1 MWVIYRVLISLY
13 FNLIKMA
20 SWFRPDARKWIE
32 GRKNFSK
39 WLAEQNP
46 NDSPHIWV
54 HCSSLGEFEQGRS
67 LIDNIKFKYPDKLIW
82 LSFFSPSGYD
92 VRKNYPQADVV
103 SYFPSDNLNDVKE
116 FIEKINP
123 LLVIFVKYDF
133 WFNTLQEL
141 SRRSVPFAFV
151 SMSLHQNS
159 YLRKSWANKFLNILR
174 EACLLSVQDQN
185 SYDFLKSKG
194 FDNILLA
201 GDGRIDRIISLG
213 EESFHNEFID
223 KFCGESPIL
232 VIGSSWTQD
241 LEILKKAIQSS
252 AFENWKIIIAP
263 HKVDDPH
270 INECKT
276 FFGSGINLYSGGIQ
290 SLSEVSRVLVI
301 DFIGLLA
308 TLYRK
313 ATLAYVGGGF
323 GKGIHN
329 ILEPIAFGVPVCF
342 GPQHKKFREAQ
353 IFMDQKFG
361 FEIRKAEDLIKIALK
376 CKEAGWQ
383 DERKV
388 DIQQFLQN
396 QKGSTE
402 RIMSYLEQHKFLK

>member
-1 MWVIYRVLISLY
+1 M
-13 FNLIKMA
+13 
-20 SWFRPDARKWIE
+20 
-32 GRKNFSK
+32 
-39 WLAEQNP
+39 
-46 NDSPHIWV
+46 

-67 LIDNIKFKYPDKLIW
+67 LIDSIKFKYPDKLIW
-82 LSFFSPSGYD
+82 LSFFSPSGYG

-223 KFCGESPIL
+223 KFCGEKS
-232 VIGSSWTQD
+232 
-241 LEILKKAIQSS
+241 
-252 AFENWKIIIAP
+252 
-263 HKVDDPH
+263 
-270 INECKT
+270 
-276 FFGSGINLYSGGIQ
+276 
-290 SLSEVSRVLVI
+290 
-301 DFIGLLA
+301 
-308 TLYRK
+308 
-313 ATLAYVGGGF
+313 
-323 GKGIHN
+323 
-329 ILEPIAFGVPVCF
+329 
-342 GPQHKKFREAQ
+342 
-353 IFMDQKFG
+353 
-361 FEIRKAEDLIKIALK
+361 
-376 CKEAGWQ
+376 
-383 DERKV
+383 
-388 DIQQFLQN
+388 
-396 QKGSTE
+396 
-402 RIMSYLEQHKFLK
+402 